1 MHCGYSDTNYIYCW
15 HLSRSVLIVGIVS
28 QNDKTTA
35 NLRIPCVIPSDRP
48 LVKYLHFR
56 QNKSQLSVTKVS
68 FDPRTTQGSARRY
81 SGLSPGLTSSPGLQS
96 PGSWRLERVDY
107 AWWGFYHTRYY
118 QRCYLRRGYP
128 QPRIAKFCQSWSVWE
143 RLRDY
148 PGYPPVWG
156 SRSPDPLGTRL
167 WSYGHGFQHTRI
179 CKYCQNLIPTQSLHL
194 PLGWSRISAIV
205 DLVVRPSGT
214 VLMVWM
220 TLIRDV
226 DWSSLVTSPWKFPA
240 ITLPT
245 KLVL

>member
-96 PGSWRLERVDY
+96 PGSWRLERELIMPGGGFITRDITNDVI
-107 AWWGFYHTRYY
+107 WGVVTHN
-118 QRCYLRRGYP
+118 QELRSSVKVEVSGKGSVTILDIHQCEGPGLLIHSEHGYGVMATVSNI
-128 QPRIAKFCQSWSVWE
+128 QESANIVRI
-143 RLRDY
+143 
-148 PGYPPVWG
+148 
-156 SRSPDPLGTRL
+156 
-167 WSYGHGFQHTRI
+167 
-179 CKYCQNLIPTQSLHL
+179 
-194 PLGWSRISAIV
+194 
-205 DLVVRPSGT
+205 
-214 VLMVWM
+214 
-220 TLIRDV
+220 
-226 DWSSLVTSPWKFPA
+226 
-240 ITLPT
+240 
-245 KLVL
+245 